1 MLTIAH
7 RLHTIADSDR
17 VLVLDA
23 GKIVEQGTP
32 AHLVAKG
39 GAYAS
44 LVASQNG
51 GEASGPRPHGGA
63 PRVGPRGQVAPGPGG
78 GAAAAAGTC
87 TAGAG
92 IRQRRAQE
100 AAVSS

>member
-1 MLTIAH
+1 VLTIAH

-63 PRVGPRGQVAPGPGG
+63 PRVGPRSQAAPGPGG
-78 GAAAAAGTC
+78 GGAAGGGG